1 MVLAMMENGK
11 MIKNMV
17 EECINMLME
26 TNMMVNGKM
35 VNHMVKEYIDMQMEK
50 NMKGIG

>member
-1 MVLAMMENGK
+1 M
-11 MIKNMV
+11 
-17 EECINMLME
+17 